1 MIDYEPIVCN
11 DKVGREGLMIA
22 MKKGTFISAE
32 KISES
37 EERNIMSAKVVYP
50 QCSMRFIIAH
60 APQESD
66 DQKIKDKFYES
77 LMIEIERAKASD
89 DNLIVMGDMN
99 ARIEKVTSDSDAKI
113 NQIKDLSANGKH
125 LKELIDKYE
134 LDVLNFHQN
143 AVGKWTRIQKKKAE
157 TKKSIIDYILVEDN
171 LKHRID
177 NVIIDEDKLYTP
189 WRTTYRN
196 KQRQITFSD
205 HTAMISTVNIE
216 RGSIPTELPEPPP
229 KGWKM
234 TDEGLA
240 KYKDL
245 TTPKDAIH
253 LQNNGDATTMYTSWI
268 TQMETIVNK
277 CFSKR
282 KTFKNKAPRVH
293 KGAAFIRKT
302 LSDFSSRGKIQREMI
317 RDYMQRLVEKE
328 VQKIDMSRVKVLKET
343 IDMLT
348 NDEKFSPNGFWKLKK
363 KINKKGSSPKLN
375 AILKDGVEITDKER
389 IKEEIRKE
397 FEYRLRN
404 RQPAN
409 GWEEFVQTGNDL
421 VQALMEKIGDNGP
434 AFTLEE
440 LLIVIK
446 ELKKGKTPGYD
457 GLNAELLIEAGEGLL
472 ESLLQIFNAIRIS
485 KVIPKQWNC

>member
-1 MIDYEPIVCN
+1 
-11 DKVGREGLMIA
+11 
-22 MKKGTFISAE
+22 
-32 KISES
+32 
-37 EERNIMSAKVVYP
+37 
-50 QCSMRFIIAH
+50 
-60 APQESD
+60 
-66 DQKIKDKFYES
+66 
-77 LMIEIERAKASD
+77 
-89 DNLIVMGDMN
+89 
-99 ARIEKVTSDSDAKI
+99 
-113 NQIKDLSANGKH
+113 
-125 LKELIDKYE
+125 
-134 LDVLNFHQN
+134 
-143 AVGKWTRIQKKKAE
+143 
-157 TKKSIIDYILVEDN
+157 
-171 LKHRID
+171 
-177 NVIIDEDKLYTP
+177 
-189 WRTTYRN
+189 
-196 KQRQITFSD
+196 
-205 HTAMISTVNIE
+205 
-216 RGSIPTELPEPPP
+216 
-229 KGWKM
+229 
-234 TDEGLA
+234 
-240 KYKDL
+240 
-245 TTPKDAIH
+245 
-253 LQNNGDATTMYTSWI
+253 
-268 TQMETIVNK
+268 METIVNK